1 MTSVMAFLLLAAL
14 IGVPVVAMVCC
25 VVCPSWSARLVAI
38 ASWISVA
45 SFVIALPTRPAS
57 LDIRVMSIEFGLRF
71 TPLALLWSVT
81 VLVVGAVVISFTNRY
96 LHGVQELPMVTIAVS
111 GVLTAIVSVVAASNV
126 ATLMLGWLLA
136 GLCYLI
142 AFAWSGRRTSAVVL
156 VKAFILGDALIT
168 IAFLLVL
175 MKLGNV
181 PIAHLD
187 HQHILG
193 HWAMPVALLFAVG
206 VLVRSAQGPFLRW
219 LRLTVDAPTPV
230 SALLHAGVINGGMIL
245 ILRLTPVILG
255 SASSV
260 WLLAGVGGLTAVV
273 SLAIA
278 RYRGDYKGKL
288 VLSTSAQMGFV
299 LVELAVGAFALALVH
314 LILHAGY
321 KAWLFLTSSSQVV
334 GARPSSTL
342 GFVSPWSRGG
352 RLLIVSSSTAL
363 LAAVATLSMTA
374 ARMSLVGVVLGCFA
388 FASGLT
394 YMLKALSCKR
404 DWRRFATTCS
414 GVVAAFAALGIVVRL
429 VTNYTAASLSPRD
442 VLSISPLWLLVV
454 GVAVIVLTFAMRDE
468 RVRVVLDALVE
479 LPARASQHSQESAPS
494 VSPISVEPDDL
505 ELAG

>member
-1 MTSVMAFLLLAAL
+1 MAFILLAAL
-14 IGVPVVAMVCC
+14 IGLPVVAMLCYVL
-25 VVCPSWSARLVAI
+25 CPSWSARLVAI
-38 ASWISVA
+38 ASWIAVA
-45 SFVIALPTRPAS
+45 SFVIALPTRAGS
-57 LDIRVMSIEFGLRF
+57 LEIRVMSIEFGLRF

-81 VLVVGAVVISFTNRY
+81 VLAVGAVVISFASRY
-96 LHGVQELPMVTIAVS
+96 LQGVQELPMVTIAVS

-168 IAFLLVL
+168 VAFLLVL

-181 PIAHLD
+181 TIAHLD
-187 HQHILG
+187 QQHRLG
-193 HWAMPVALLFAVG
+193 HWAMPIALLFAAG

-245 ILRLTPVILG
+245 ILRLTPVVLG
-255 SASSV
+255 SVASV
-260 WLLAGVGGLTAVV
+260 WLLAAVGGFTAVI
-273 SLAIA
+273 SLASA

-334 GARPSSTL
+334 SARPSSTL
-342 GFVSPWSRGG
+342 GSVSPWSRGG

-363 LAAVATLSMTA
+363 LAAVATLSVTA
-374 ARMSLVGVVLGCFA
+374 GRMSLVGVVLGCFV

-394 YMLKALSCKR
+394 YTLKALGGEHG
-404 DWRRFATTCS
+404 WRRFATTCL
-414 GVVAAFAALGIVVRL
+414 GVVAAFSTLGIVVRL
-429 VTNYTAASLSPRD
+429 ITNYTAASLSPRD
-442 VLSISPLWLLVV
+442 VLSVSPLWLLVV
-454 GVAVIVLTFAMRDE
+454 GVAVIALTFAARDQ
-468 RVRVVLDALVE
+468 RVRVALSAIGE
-479 LPARASQHSQESAPS
+479 RPARVRQYRQESAPS
-494 VSPISVEPDDL
+494 ARPISVESDDL